1 MEDPQLPQEDALKAE
16 VNSAQDQAPPEEP
29 QPPAPMARRPVL
41 QALAWV
47 GGIAAGGAAVM
58 VVLGL
63 IPSRTR
69 GASHAVH
76 ARWQLERHGPA
87 QVEQTQEPTA
97 APDDPG
103 GHPAEGGAGHDGQH

>member
-1 MEDPQLPQEDALKAE
+1 MGDPQLPQDDALKAE
-16 VNSAQDQAPPEEP
+16 MNPAQDQAAPEEP
-29 QPPAPMARRPVL
+29 LPPAPMARRPVL

-87 QVEQTQEPTA
+87 QIEQIQEPPA
-97 APDDPG
+97 VPHDAG
-103 GHPAEGGAGHDGQH
+103 GHPEDGDADHDGQQ